1 MAEPMGADGATGLRR
16 WARVVATALTLSL
29 VTAGGG
35 AAAPMHGLAMHGAPA
50 LAADVQHLPYANP
63 DAPKG
68 GRITLSTPGT
78 FDSLNPFIVKGNPAR
93 GLRDA
98 FFLRD
103 GGQENYVYESLM
115 IRSLDEPF
123 TLYCLICQTVEVPD
137 DRSWVEFKLRPEAA
151 FSDGHP
157 IRAEDI
163 VHSLTLLRD
172 YGKPN
177 FATTYKKVIR
187 TETPDKLTVR
197 LVFAD
202 GSDREIP
209 LIIGLM
215 PILPKHAMS
224 VEQFDRTSL
233 TPPIGS
239 GPYTVA
245 EVRPGS
251 QLTLKRNPAYW
262 GRDLPVMRG
271 LYNFDE
277 IRLDYYRLDTAAFE
291 AFKAGRVDLQ
301 LETDANRWRSGY
313 DFPAVADG
321 RVVKDVFK
329 HDLPKTMVGIVF
341 NTRRPL
347 FADIR
352 VREALAR
359 LYDFEWVNAQL
370 YFGLY
375 KRTASFFEGSDLSSV
390 GRPASPTET
399 ALLAPYAGAVRPDV
413 LAGTWRPTAT
423 DGSGRDR
430 TVLKGAL
437 DLLGE
442 AGWKLDKGVL
452 RNAEG
457 QPLRFEMIMVAL
469 AEQEKMALAWQRTL
483 KLLGIELTIR
493 TIDASEYQNR
503 RISYD
508 FDTTF
513 WSWNASLSPGNEQN
527 FRWSSTAAAV
537 EGTFN
542 LPGVKSPAVDAMIK
556 AMLNAR
562 TREDFVAAVRAFDR
576 LLISG
581 FYIVPLQHQ
590 PDVWIAR
597 WSRIERPE
605 RDALVGPVTATWWVK
620 PGSSAGAD
628 QGTTP

>member
-1 MAEPMGADGATGLRR
+1 MGGRACGVTGGPLAALRLAAVLLATVLG
-16 WARVVATALTLSL
+16 T
-29 VTAGGG
+29 
-35 AAAPMHGLAMHGAPA
+35 AAAPAAPSHGLAMHGEPA
-50 LAADVQHLPYANP
+50 LPAGFSHFPYANA

-68 GRITLSTPGT
+68 GRITLATPGS

-93 GLRDA
+93 GMRDA

-115 IRSLDEPF
+115 LRSLDEPF
-123 TLYCLICQTVEVPD
+123 TLYCLICSTVEVPE

-157 IRAEDI
+157 LRAEDV

-172 YGKPN
+172 YGRPN
-177 FATTYKKVIR
+177 LATTYKKVVR
-187 TETPDKLTVR
+187 TETPDDLTVR

-202 GSDREIP
+202 GTDREIP
-209 LIIGLM
+209 LIMGLM

-239 GPYTVA
+239 GPYVVA
-245 EVRPGS
+245 EVRAGS
-251 QLTLKRNPAYW
+251 QILLKRNPAYW
-262 GRDLPVMRG
+262 GRDVAAMRG

-277 IRLDYYRLDTAAFE
+277 IRLDYYRIDTASFE
-291 AFKAGRVDLQ
+291 AFKAGQVDLQ
-301 LETDANRWRSGY
+301 LETDANRWRTGY

-321 RVVKDVFK
+321 RVVKDVFT
-329 HDLPKTMVGIVF
+329 HALPKTMMGIVF

-347 FADIR
+347 FADAR

-375 KRTASFFEGSDLSSV
+375 KRTASFFEGSELSSV

-399 ALLAPYAGAVRPDV
+399 ALLAPFPGAVRPDV
-413 LAGTWRPTAT
+413 LAGTWRPAMT

-430 TVLKGAL
+430 AVLKGAL
-437 DLLGE
+437 DLLGQ

-457 QPLRFEMIMVAL
+457 RPLQFELIMVAL

-483 KLLGIELTIR
+483 KLLGIDLTIR

-503 RISYD
+503 RTIYD

-527 FRWSSTAAAV
+527 FRWSSAAAAV
-537 EGTFN
+537 DGTFN
-542 LPGVKSPAVDAMIK
+542 LPGVASPAVDAMIK
-556 AMLNAR
+556 AMLTAR
-562 TREDFVAAVRAFDR
+562 SRDDFVAAVRAFDR

-597 WSRIERPE
+597 WSRIARPE

-620 PGSSAGAD
+620 PGSTAGAA
-628 QGTTP
+628 P